1 MPQHTG
7 KFKPRTTV
15 GMKRGGKVKK
25 GMKKRTKKKGMKKR
39 TKKAGGGMMQKR
51 VMKRGGGMMNKK
63 NMM

>member
-1 MPQHTG
+1 MLGMRKKAP
-7 KFKPRTTV
+7 KAMA
-15 GMKRGGKVKK
+15 MKRGGKVKK

-39 TKKAGGGMMQKR
+39 TKKAMGGMMNNKR